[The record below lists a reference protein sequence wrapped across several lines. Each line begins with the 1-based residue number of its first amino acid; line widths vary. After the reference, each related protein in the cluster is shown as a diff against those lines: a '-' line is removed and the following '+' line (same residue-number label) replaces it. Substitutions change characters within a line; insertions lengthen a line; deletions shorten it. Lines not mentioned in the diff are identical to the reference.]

1 MRQEAKAELLIIL
14 LVATVLE
21 LVLDA
26 LLGEALRQ
34 YIPIPQVTGFGV
46 VVLLLIVLW
55 WRIEKMEI
63 FLGGRSKMARNV
75 GVKVF
80 KFGKIGMVEVAAIVA
95 YFLAALAVFNLA
107 TLGDSLSFVTDFA
120 WLICIGAIVVVFG
133 ADKRRKINIAGL
145 EGLALIIAVV
155 LPLAAAGY
163 LVSVGIDLSS
173 YLADAT
179 QSLILFLVS
188 VASAVVVASQD

>member
-75 GVKVF
+75 KLV
-80 KFGKIGMVEVAAIVA
+80 KFGRVGMVEIVALIA
-95 YFLAALAVFNLA
+95 YFLGALAEFNLA
-107 TLGDSLSFVTDFA
+107 TLGESLSFVKDFA

-133 ADKRRKINIAGL
+133 ADKRRKINITGL
-145 EGLALIIAVV
+145 EGLALIIAIV
-155 LPLAAAGY
+155 LPLAGGGY
-163 LVSVGIDLSS
+163 LTSLGVDISS

-179 QSLILFLVS
+179 QSMILFLVS
-188 VASAVVVASQD
+188 VGSAVVVATQD

>member
-1 MRQEAKAELLIIL
+1 MRQQAKTELFVILLI
-14 LVATVLE
+14 ATLLE

-26 LLGEALRQ
+26 WLGEALKQ
-34 YIPIPQVTGFGV
+34 YIPVPQITGLGV

-55 WRIEKMEI
+55 WRIEKMEM
-63 FLGGRSKMARNV
+63 FLGGRKMASA

-80 KFGKIGMVEVAAIVA
+80 KFGRIGMMEVAAIVA

-120 WLICIGAIVVVFG
+120 WLICIGAVVVIFG
-133 ADKRRKINIAGL
+133 ADKKKKIKMTGI
-145 EGLALIIAVV
+145 EGLALIVSVV

-163 LVSVGIDLSS
+163 FESIGIDLSS
-173 YLADAT
+173 YLADPT
-179 QSLILFLVS
+179 NSMVLFLVS
-188 VASAVVVASQD
+188 VGSTILVATQD